1 MTFDFVPFLAKLG
14 ALPKAIRA
22 HIGKLG
28 SGGLGTAFLAWVGLT
43 DSALLDLQA
52 WAYAL
57 GDYARAW
64 GDLFGFA
71 QERL

>member
-1 MTFDFVPFLAKLG
+1 MPSLRR
-14 ALPKAIRA
+14 LPGVLRA
-22 HIGKLG
+22 HIGKTS
-28 SGGLGTAFLAWVGLT
+28 SGTVGAAFLAWVGLT
-43 DSALLDLQA
+43 DSVLVDLQT

-57 GDYARAW
+57 ADYARAW